1 MIGRFNKK
9 VKYIIL
15 ESGLWNI
22 AQKVYYNTLKRSELT
37 VIQSEKEFY
46 SKFIKPGNL
55 CFDVGANVG
64 AKTNIFLL
72 IGARVVACEPQPYC
86 IKVLEARFKKNPNF
100 TLVPKGVGKEVETL
114 PLYIHEE
121 NVGATSFIS
130 EWQKD
135 TAKIEGKINVDMTT
149 MDTLISIYE
158 KPDYCKIDVEGFEI
172 NVLNGLKTSI
182 NLLSFEYHLDRGKH
196 EIQKTIECLEYL
208 SKLSSDKLYV
218 NVIPGAGNIK
228 FLRNQWFDMDE
239 FINYFLC
246 DLHNN
251 VSFKYGDIFV
261 SFNKR

>member
-1 MIGRFNKK
+1 MISRFNKK
-9 VKYIIL
+9 AKYILL

-22 AQKVYYNTLKRSELT
+22 AQKLYYNTLKRSKLR
-37 VIQSEKEFY
+37 VIQAEKDFY

-55 CFDVGANVG
+55 CFDIGANIG

-72 IGARVVACEPQPYC
+72 IGARVIACEPQPYC

-100 TLVPKGVGKEVETL
+100 TLVPKGIGKEVETL

-121 NVGATSFIS
+121 NIGATSFIP

-135 TAKIEGKINVDMTT
+135 TAKIEGEVKVDMTT
-149 MDTLISIYE
+149 MDTLISIHG

-172 NVLNGLKTSI
+172 NVINGLSTSI

-208 SKLSSDKLYV
+208 SNLSHCRLYV
-218 NVIPGAGNIK
+218 NVVPGEGKIE
-228 FLRNQWFDMDE
+228 FLRDQWFEMGE
-239 FINYFLC
+239 FINYFLN
-246 DLHNN
+246 DLYDNIL
-251 VSFKYGDIFV
+251 FKYGDIFV
-261 SFNKR
+261 SFNKI